1 MQQPE
6 IPQMPPAINWKDMK
20 KRFWNASGQLDW
32 LKELKDWPLDL
43 LKACLSKGLAL
54 PQMAIYNSQAIWLF
68 S

>member
-6 IPQMPPAINWKDMK
+6 ISRMPPAIRMK

-32 LKELKDWPLDL
+32 LKELKDWPFNL
-43 LKACLSKGLAL
+43 LKSGLSKGLAL
-54 PQMAIYNSQAIWLF
+54 PQMAIYNSQAILLF